1 MNKTRWGGLLGAAA
15 LLLGCAACGT
25 PAPGKSGPPQTT
37 LSAAATEPTAGEAAD
52 AAQTTDAVR
61 TTETVRT
68 IQNSTEPATT
78 MSKATRTA
86 VTVHDDMTGQPPG
99 RLRGLEPAA
108 ALSNDFAA
116 GYDAFALE
124 FMQRAQ
130 LEGQNGFVSPASV
143 YLALGMVTN
152 GAAGKTAE
160 ELYAALGVSD
170 GSALNRGC
178 RDLQSRL
185 NEKQFRLANGIWV
198 NQKMASDILPAF
210 TAVNR
215 EYFGARLAAGSF
227 DDALQKEI
235 NLWVWGNTAG
245 RIRDLLKEP
254 LNPDG
259 LMVLVNT
266 LLFEGQWEEPFPEPQ
281 AGTFHGAQEAVTLPL
296 MHTSRI
302 GAPYYEDDEVQAT
315 RLAFAEAD
323 ASMLFVLPKEEGTAV
338 LDRWFRSLT
347 AKELRTVAQCGDKAA
362 RLNLTV
368 PKCRLSYDGE
378 LNDVLQA
385 MGIQA
390 AFRQGQADFS
400 RMADGK
406 SGLEPYM
413 ERVIHRTELEM
424 DEKGV
429 LAASAAA
436 VLMTAASARPNP
448 DEVKTICLDR
458 PFFCA
463 LVDDVTGAV
472 LFGGMVNQPQAV

>member
-25 PAPGKSGPPQTT
+25 PAPGKSEPPQTT
-37 LSAAATEPTAGEAAD
+37 LSAAAAEPTTGKAAD
-52 AAQTTDAVR
+52 TVQTTDAVR

-68 IQNSTEPATT
+68 TQNTTAPATT

-160 ELYAALGVSD
+160 ELYAALGVTD
-170 GSALNRGC
+170 GDALNRGC

-185 NEKQFRLANGIWV
+185 TDNTFRLANGIWI
-198 NQKMASDILPAF
+198 NQEKARDILPAF
-210 TAVNR
+210 IAANR
-215 EYFGARLAAGSF
+215 EYFGAQLAAAPF
-227 DDALQKEI
+227 DAALTKEI
-235 NLWVWGNTAG
+235 NSWVADNTAG

-254 LNPDG
+254 LDPEG
-259 LMVLVNT
+259 RMVLVNT
-266 LLFEGQWEEPFPEPQ
+266 LLFEDAWQVPFTKVEESI
-281 AGTFHGAQEAVTLPL
+281 FHGAQEDVTLPFMYRL
-296 MHTSRI
+296 LV
-302 GAPYYEDDEVQAT
+302 GKPYSEDAQVQAT
-315 RLAFAEAD
+315 RVPFSQAD
-323 ASMLFVLPKEEGTAV
+323 VSMLFVLPKTEGAAA
-338 LDRWFRSLT
+338 LDSWIKNLT
-347 AKELRTVAQCGDKAA
+347 AEQLRALVSSTDTTPK
-362 RLNLTV
+362 LELTV
-368 PKCRLSYDGE
+368 PRCKLSYDESLAGP
-378 LNDVLQA
+378 LQE

-390 AFRQGQADFS
+390 AFDAGRADFS
-400 RMADGK
+400 RLTADGGAYI
-406 SGLEPYM
+406 SDVP
-413 ERVIHRTELEM
+413 HRTELEM

-429 LAASAAA
+429 LAAAATGVTLKA
-436 VLMTAASARPNP
+436 TAIRPP
-448 DEVKTICLDR
+448 
-458 PFFCA
+458 
-463 LVDDVTGAV
+463 
-472 LFGGMVNQPQAV
+472 